1 MINLDLFAEEFYNI
15 IPKDVLDNIQFRI
28 DLHRMLTN
36 DERLQERFLDMC
48 REYLPIFF
56 ATCCYTLNP
65 HTRVN
70 SLFIP
75 WSDAQVD
82 AILTL
87 DKCIKEGRNFGIN
100 KSREEGATEIITKVF
115 TAHCIL
121 YPLSNFIVGSRSA
134 DMVDLKGDDYTVIA
148 KIDNVIDHLPSW
160 FRLSEEEGTIYRKH
174 MYVGFTKTRSA
185 ITGETTNES
194 FRAGG
199 RATAILLDEFGR
211 VEKRIADSIE
221 GSIHDISRCICY
233 NSTHWYGA
241 FHTFNVCIKKPTTKL
256 VELLWYT
263 NPDKAKGLYT
273 SPKPGTIKLLDKEFY
288 SAWKLPEEFELED
301 YPQFKDKF
309 KADGC
314 IGLPQPYRS
323 PWHDYQ
329 EIDRDKRDFSC
340 NVWACAYGAANT
352 VFDHEVLAKVKKGL
366 REPSYRGEIQYSFEN
381 FGYEDTYDV
390 RFEQRSGIRNFKWWG
405 PLIDN
410 RPNQAHNYIIGCDI
424 SFGTGAS
431 NSVAE
436 VYDVN
441 TREQVGELA
450 DPTIP
455 IHSFAD
461 LVIALCYW
469 VGGTVDP
476 FLIWESN
483 GPGESFRER
492 VLEHGYA
499 SVYMQTREDMK
510 TRKPT
515 EKYGWR
521 AGAGPKEWLFSEF
534 NIALSE
540 GLKETPVYN
549 SLKIYSDELYKEL
562 TDYIFSESGSE
573 IITSST
579 ADLSTGARRRH
590 GDRATAMALCVLG
603 CRDQIPGDVTKR
615 RKIPFGSFGYYKLQE
630 ETKQKEDQRRSK
642 RYLF

>member
-1 MINLDLFAEEFYNI
+1 MIDLGLEAENFYNQ
-15 IPKDVLDNIQFRI
+15 IPKDVLDNIQFRVNLH
-28 DLHRMLTN
+28 DLLSN
-36 DERLQERFLDMC
+36 DVRLQERFLEIC
-48 REYLPIFF
+48 KEYLPIFF
-56 ATCCYTLNP
+56 ATCAWTLNP
-65 HTRVN
+65 HDRIN
-70 SLFIP
+70 SPFIP
-75 WSDAQVD
+75 WSDVQRDV
-82 AILTL
+82 ILEL
-87 DKCIKEGRNFGIN
+87 DKCIRTGKNFGIN
-100 KSREEGATEIITKVF
+100 KSREEGATEIVTKVF
-115 TAHCIL
+115 AAHCIL
-121 YPLSNFIVGSRSA
+121 YPFSNFIVGSRII
-134 DMVDLKGDDYTVIA
+134 DLVDLAGDDYTVMA
-148 KIDNVIDHLPSW
+148 KIDNVINHLPSW
-160 FRLSEEEGTIYRKH
+160 FGLSEEEGTIYRK
-174 MYVGFTKTRSA
+174 YKLIRFLKNNSV

-221 GSIHDISRCICY
+221 GSIHDISRCIVY

-241 FHTFNVCIKKPTTKL
+241 FHTFNVCISKPTTKL

-263 NPDKAKGLYT
+263 NPEKAKGLYT
-273 SPKPGTIKLLDKEFY
+273 SPKPGRIKLLDRNFY
-288 SAWKLPEEFELED
+288 SAWDLPEEFNIDD

-314 IGLPQPYRS
+314 IGLPEPYRS

-329 EIDRDKRDFSC
+329 EIDRDKRDFFC
-340 NVWACAYGAANT
+340 NVWACAYGAADT
-352 VFDHEVLAKVKKGL
+352 VFDHEILAKVKKGL
-366 REPSYRGEIQYSFEN
+366 RNPAYTGEIQYSFSD
-381 FGYEDTYDV
+381 FGMEDSYRV
-390 RFEQRSGIRNFKWWG
+390 QFEQRSGIQNFKWWG
-405 PLIDN
+405 PLIDD
-410 RPNQAHNYIIGCDI
+410 RPNQGHNYIIGCDI

-436 VYDVN
+436 IYDVN
-441 TREQVGELA
+441 TKEQVGELA
-450 DPTIP
+450 DPVIP
-455 IHSFAD
+455 IAGFAD
-461 LVIALCYW
+461 LVVALCYW
-469 VGGTVDP
+469 TGGTVDP

-492 VLEHGYA
+492 ILEHGYA
-499 SVYMQTREDMK
+499 NVYMQTREDMK

-521 AGAGPKEWLFSEF
+521 SNTSAKEWLFSEF

-540 GLKETPVYN
+540 GLKDNPVYN

-590 GDRATAMALCVLG
+590 GDRATAMALCVLA
-603 CRDQIPGDVTKR
+603 CRDQIPGEVKNR
-615 RKIPFGSFGYYKLQE
+615 KKIPFGSFAYYKNRE
-630 ETKQKEDQRRSK
+630 ESLQKEDKRHKK